1 MNAVALLLITPL
13 VAGFISLGLRH
24 SKLLHGINLAT
35 MLLLNGAL
43 AAVMSRVLRDGKIQA
58 FHNLILIDA
67 LSAFILLII
76 AVIGLVSSLYTWSYF
91 EHYRTQGDVTPARM
105 SRYFFLFHLFM
116 FAMILATVANSLGVL
131 WVAIEAT
138 TLATTFLINFFKR
151 KTSLEAGWKYFILCS
166 VGITLALFGTV
177 LMYMSSVRATGGIDA
192 TLNLSDLMRV
202 AAQLDPHVVK
212 LAFVFILVG
221 YGTKIGLVPMHTWVP
236 EAYSEAPAPVVA
248 MLAGVLETVAV
259 YAVLRF
265 KMVVDAAVSPGYA
278 GNLLIV
284 FGFLSFGV
292 AAFFIL
298 VQRDYKRLFAY
309 SSIEHMGI
317 AAIGFGIGGVMGT
330 FGALFHLLNH
340 ALAKSLAFF
349 AAGHV
354 QIRFGTREISE
365 VRGLFK
371 VQPLTAAA
379 LLTATLAL
387 VGMPPLSM
395 FVSEFSVLT
404 SLTTQVYV
412 SDTIHIGRFITVM
425 VADEV
430 RNLGLIVCFLGIAV
444 VVFGGFLYRVVG
456 MVWGDPPERLKR
468 GETWGLGQVAF
479 AVSMGALIVL
489 GVMMPDSLKKLMD
502 LSVTTITVR

>member
-1 MNAVALLLITPL
+1 MSAVALLLITPL
-13 VAGFISLGLRH
+13 VASVVSLLLRH

-35 MLLLNGAL
+35 MLLLNVAL
-43 AAVMSRVLRDGKIQA
+43 AAVLSRVLREGTVRA

-91 EHYRTQGDVTPARM
+91 EHYRTQGEVTPVRM

-116 FAMILATVANSLGVL
+116 FAMILATVANSLGLL

-138 TLATTFLINFFKR
+138 TLATTFLINFFRR

-177 LMYMSSVRATGGIDA
+177 LMYMSSVRALGGTEA
-192 TLNLSDLMRV
+192 TLNLSDLMGI
-202 AAQLDPHVVK
+202 AAQLDPHAVK

-221 YGTKIGLVPMHTWVP
+221 YGTKIGLVPMHAWVP

-259 YAVLRF
+259 YAVLRS

-278 GNLLIV
+278 GNLLVV
-284 FGFLSFGV
+284 FGFISFGV

-317 AAIGFGIGGVMGT
+317 AAIGFGIGGAVGT

-349 AAGHV
+349 ASGHV
-354 QIRFGTREISE
+354 QIRFGTRLIGE

-379 LLTATLAL
+379 LLTAALAL

-395 FVSEFSVLT
+395 FVSEFSVLS
-404 SLTTQVYV
+404 SLTTQVYA
-412 SDTIHIGRFITVM
+412 SDTIHIGRFITVT

-430 RNLGLIVCFLGIAV
+430 RNVGLIVCFLGLAV
-444 VVFGGFLYRVVG
+444 VVFGGFMYRVAS
-456 MVWGDPPERLKR
+456 MVWGDPPDRMKR
-468 GETWGLGQVAF
+468 GETWGVGQVAF
-479 AVSMGALIVL
+479 VVSMGALIVL
-489 GVMMPDSLKKLMD
+489 GLMMPDSLKKLMD

>member
-1 MNAVALLLITPL
+1 MNAVALLLIAPL
-13 VAGFISLGLRH
+13 VAGFVSLGLRH
-24 SKLLHGINLAT
+24 SKPLHGINLAT

-43 AAVMSRVLRDGKIQA
+43 VAVLTRVLREGTIQGY
-58 FHNLILIDA
+58 HNLILIDA

-91 EHYRTQGDVTPARM
+91 EHYRMQGDIAPARM

-116 FAMILATVANSLGVL
+116 FAMILATVANSLGIL

-151 KTSLEAGWKYFILCS
+151 KTSLEAGWKYLILCS
-166 VGITLALFGTV
+166 VGIALALFGTV
-177 LMYMSSVRATGGIDA
+177 LMYMSSVRATDGIDA
-192 TLNLSDLMRV
+192 TLNLSDLMGI
-202 AAQLDPHVVK
+202 ATQLDPHVVK

-221 YGTKIGLVPMHTWVP
+221 YGTKIGLVPMHSWVP

-259 YAVLRF
+259 YAVLRS

-278 GNLLIV
+278 GSLLIV

-317 AAIGFGIGGVMGT
+317 AAIGFGIGGSMGT

-354 QIRFGTREISE
+354 QIRFGTRVIGE

-395 FVSEFSVLT
+395 FVSEFSVLA
-404 SLTTQVYV
+404 SLATRVYA
-412 SDTIHIGRFITVM
+412 SDTIHIGRFMTVM

-430 RNLGLIVCFLGIAV
+430 RNLGLIVCFLGMAV
-444 VVFGGFLYRVVG
+444 VVFGGFLYRVAG
-456 MVWGDPPERLKR
+456 MVWGDPPDQLKR

-479 AVSMGALIVL
+479 VLGMGALVVL
-489 GVMMPDSLKKLMD
+489 GVMIPGSLKKLMD
-502 LSVTTITVR
+502 LSVATMTVR